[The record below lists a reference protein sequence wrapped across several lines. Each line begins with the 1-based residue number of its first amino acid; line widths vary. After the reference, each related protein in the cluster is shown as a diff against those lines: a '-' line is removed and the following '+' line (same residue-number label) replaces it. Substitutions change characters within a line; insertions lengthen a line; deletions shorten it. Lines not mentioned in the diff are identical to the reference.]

1 MRCVLATNQV
11 EKDKKKHMIRVETSL
26 NKINACNV
34 NKTLVKQSIH
44 QVHAGD
50 EKAMACHDHWQWHE
64 LSMVERM
71 DSNTSW
77 FQWPGEFQQQ
87 NKYKGLFILLVVCSQ
102 SASWKGSK
110 LRLLEIRASLGP
122 NTWLDCMPTPL
133 LLWRLESY
141 SPWSGMSMENCG
153 GWNVTRHS
161 LECKWKI

>member
-1 MRCVLATNQV
+1 MYTDIHAVRTC
-11 EKDKKKHMIRVETSL
+11 DKKKICYALRCHET
-26 NKINACNV
+26 INACNV
-34 NKTLVKQSIH
+34 KKTLVKKGIH

-50 EKAMACHDHWQWHE
+50 EKAMAFHDHWQWHE

-122 NTWLDCMPTPL
+122 NT
-133 LLWRLESY
+133 
-141 SPWSGMSMENCG
+141 
-153 GWNVTRHS
+153 
-161 LECKWKI
+161 

>member
-1 MRCVLATNQV
+1 MQGKNNEIYNAYNVTN
-11 EKDKKKHMIRVETSL
+11 
-26 NKINACNV
+26 
-34 NKTLVKQSIH
+34 TLVKKGISD
-44 QVHAGD
+44 AATRRG
-50 EKAMACHDHWQWHE
+50 EKAWAYHDHWQWHE

-122 NTWLDCMPTPL
+122 NT
-133 LLWRLESY
+133 
-141 SPWSGMSMENCG
+141 
-153 GWNVTRHS
+153 
-161 LECKWKI
+161 